1 MFIYICISLVVLHSV
16 CLYVSL
22 VIISGVVGRE
32 RMGTAFPHKKLSG
45 NGVPTREI
53 LRELFLLLLL
63 N

>member
-1 MFIYICISLVVLHSV
+1 MDTAHGAGWGKWVFG
-16 CLYVSL
+16 
-22 VIISGVVGRE
+22 SGVVGRE

-53 LRELFLLLLL
+53 LKDIFLLLLL